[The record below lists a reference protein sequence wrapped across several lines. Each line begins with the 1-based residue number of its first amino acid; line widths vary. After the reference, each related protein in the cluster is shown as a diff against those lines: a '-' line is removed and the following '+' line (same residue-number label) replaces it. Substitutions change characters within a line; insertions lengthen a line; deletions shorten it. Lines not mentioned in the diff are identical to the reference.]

1 MPTETYRIVLVK
13 YDTDSTSKG
22 LAIYIE
28 QTPLRMYSIIKC
40 RAKLKY
46 CSIFFLNESPNG

>member
-13 YDTDSTSKG
+13 YDTHSVSKG

-28 QTPLRMYSIIKC
+28 QTPLRLSVMRFSW
-40 RAKLKY
+40 LN
-46 CSIFFLNESPNG
+46 NESLS